1 MESAVRPDA
10 IGVEMT
16 RKVKRVGCTAI
27 KDILENNKLNVV
39 DENTILEISTFVGK
53 GQSYEASTGNHD
65 DLMMNL
71 VMFGYF
77 SSSQYFGDM
86 TDINLKDMI
95 FKKKMQEIEDDVVP
109 FGFIDDGSEE
119 IDRLERQGK
128 IEWQV
133 EYDPNF

>member
-1 MESAVRPDA
+1 MESAIKSDA
-10 IGVEMT
+10 IGVEIT
-16 RKVKRVGCTAI
+16 RKTKRLGCSAI
-27 KDILENNKLNVV
+27 KDILENGKLEIV
-39 DENTILEISTFVGK
+39 DENTILEISTFIAK

-95 FKKKMQEIEDDVVP
+95 FKKQMKEIDDDLVP
-109 FGFIDDGSEE
+109 FGFIDDGSEA
-119 IDRLERQGK
+119 IDQLENGTK
-128 IEWQV
+128 FEWQV

>member
-1 MESAVRPDA
+1 
-10 IGVEMT
+10 
-16 RKVKRVGCTAI
+16 
-27 KDILENNKLNVV
+27 
-39 DENTILEISTFVGK
+39 
-53 GQSYEASTGNHD
+53 
-65 DLMMNL
+65 MMNL

-109 FGFIDDGSEE
+109 FGFIADGSEE